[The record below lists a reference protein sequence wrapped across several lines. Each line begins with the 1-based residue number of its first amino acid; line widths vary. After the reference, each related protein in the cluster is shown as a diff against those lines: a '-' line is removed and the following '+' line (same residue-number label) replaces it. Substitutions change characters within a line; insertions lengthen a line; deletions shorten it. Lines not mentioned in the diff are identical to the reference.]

1 MQKIYQDLILHRK
14 ITKLTPNKKYKI
26 LNKNY
31 LILLSN
37 KKMNLLKK
45 SSQFLSYKIQHKHLK
60 K

>member
-45 SSQFLSYKIQHKHLK
+45 SSQFLSYKIQHKH
-60 K
+60 

>member
-1 MQKIYQDLILHRK
+1 MQKIYQDLILHKK
-14 ITKLTPNKKYKI
+14 ITRLTPNKKYKI

-45 SSQFLSYKIQHKHLK
+45 SNQFLSYKIQHKHLK